1 MTVMTLA
8 DISKTI
14 AKIDFAM
21 LSTRSAD
28 GEIASR
34 PMSNNGD
41 VEYDGDSYFFTSEES
56 HIVADIERDAVV
68 GLTFTGAK
76 HLLGKPGVF
85 LSIEGRAELIRE
97 KPAIK
102 AHWSEEIDRWFE
114 EGFDTPGIVLIKVTA
129 KRLNYWDGEEAGEV
143 ILRR

>member
-1 MTVMTLA
+1 MTAMTLDEIA
-8 DISKTI
+8 KTM

-21 LSTRSAD
+21 LSTRSTD

-56 HIVADIERDAVV
+56 HTVADIKRDAVV

-85 LSIEGRAELIRE
+85 LSVEGRAELIRE

-102 AHWSEEIDRWFE
+102 AHWSKEIDRWFE
-114 EGFDTPGIVLIKVTA
+114 EGFETPGVVLIKVTA
-129 KRLNYWDGEEAGEV
+129 RRVHYWDGEEDGEV
-143 ILRR
+143 VL

>member
-1 MTVMTLA
+1 MATMTLA
-8 DISKTI
+8 DISKTM

-28 GEIASR
+28 GEISSR

-41 VEYDGDSYFFTSEES
+41 VEYDGDSYFFTSEET
-56 HIVADIERDAVV
+56 HTVADIQRDAVV

-85 LSIEGRAELIRE
+85 LAIEGRAALIRE

-102 AHWSEEIDRWFE
+102 AHWSKEIDRWFE
-114 EGFDTPGIVLIKVTA
+114 EGFNTPGVVLIKVTA
-129 KRLNYWDGEEAGEV
+129 KRLHYWDGEEDGEV
-143 ILRR
+143 AL